1 MLLYKYVPTPR
12 FFSNF
17 KFRFTPAEDLNDP
30 KELVPDIRL
39 RDPGAYARDIT
50 RRNIEH
56 VYFRLLSSNPNLT
69 PAEAWER
76 CIKAAQQIEQQFDPI
91 AKVQELY
98 ETFMRTTNKNVGV
111 LSLSEDPCS
120 TPMWAHY
127 ADQYKGLVIGLDSDS
142 EFFQPK
148 LEEPRV
154 CGQLMNVLYT
164 DTSPV
169 VYIEPGKLDIPREVF
184 FTKARSWE
192 YEKEWRIIKYLPQ
205 ASEVVD
211 GPEGK
216 KIHLFDVPPE
226 AVKEVIF
233 GSKISADV
241 QEQVEQALLA
251 RAPHVLR
258 KRITFVPSD
267 GLRVADC

>member
-1 MLLYKYVPTPR
+1 MLLYKYVPVPR

-30 KELVPDIRL
+30 KELIPDIRL
-39 RDPGAYARDIT
+39 RDPSAYARDII
-50 RRNIEH
+50 RRNISH
-56 VYFRLLSSNPNLT
+56 AYFQLLLSNPNLP
-69 PAEAWER
+69 PAEAWTR
-76 CIKAAQQIEQQFDPI
+76 CVAAAQQIEQQFDLN

-98 ETFMRTTNKNVGV
+98 EMFMRTTNRNVGV

-127 ADQYKGLVIGLDSDS
+127 ADQYKGLAIGLDSDS

-148 LEEPRV
+148 SGEPRP

-169 VYIEPGKLDIPREVF
+169 VYVEPAQLDIPKEVF
-184 FTKARSWE
+184 FTKARIWE

-205 ASEVVD
+205 ASKVVD

-226 AVKEVIF
+226 AIKEVIF
-233 GSKISADV
+233 GSKIGADV
-241 QEQVEQALLA
+241 QEQVEQALRT

-258 KRITFVPSD
+258 RRITFAPKD
-267 GLRVADC
+267 GLRVVDC